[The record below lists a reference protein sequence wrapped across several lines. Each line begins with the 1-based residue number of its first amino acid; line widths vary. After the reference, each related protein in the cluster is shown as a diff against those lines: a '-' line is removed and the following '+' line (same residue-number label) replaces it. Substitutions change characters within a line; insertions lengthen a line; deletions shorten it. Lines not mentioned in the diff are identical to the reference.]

1 MEPLAAPEGDI
12 TLLLRKWSE
21 GHDEAFGQLL
31 PLAYGRLRTIAGAYM
46 RRQRQGHTL
55 QATALVGELYLKLAG
70 KSHADWRDREHFFRF
85 CANAMR
91 SILTDH
97 ARSSLREKRRLD
109 MQIPLTEEMPW
120 LGSRE
125 SDITDLDMALWKL
138 EALDPRKSKVLELRI
153 YLGAT
158 AAEAG
163 QIMGLSKATVDRDLT
178 LARAWLF
185 RELRPE
191 EKHGKEF
198 HESTDPGE

>member
-1 MEPLAAPEGDI
+1 
-12 TLLLRKWSE
+12 
-21 GHDEAFGQLL
+21 
-31 PLAYGRLRTIAGAYM
+31 
-46 RRQRQGHTL
+46 
-55 QATALVGELYLKLAG
+55 LVGELYLKLAG

-198 HESTDPGE
+198 HEFTDPGE

>member
-1 MEPLAAPEGDI
+1 MEPQAARDGDI
-12 TLLLRKWSE
+12 TLLLRKWRD
-21 GHDEAFGQLL
+21 GHDDAFGELL
-31 PLAYGRLRTIAGAYM
+31 PLAYDRLRTIAGAYM
-46 RRQRQGHTL
+46 RRQRTGHTL

-70 KSHADWRDREHFFRF
+70 KSLADWRDRDHFFCF

-91 SILTDH
+91 CILTDH
-97 ARSSLREKRRLD
+97 ARAGLREKRRLD
-109 MQIPLTEEMPW
+109 LMIPLTDEMPW

-125 SDITDLDMALWKL
+125 SDVTDLDMALWKL
-138 EALDPRKSKVLELRI
+138 EALDPRKAKVLELRI

-158 AAEAG
+158 ATEAG

-191 EKHGKEF
+191 QR
-198 HESTDPGE
+198 SRGERQAGGVTG